1 VRLLTAAAPTSST
14 VQQPT
19 GSSSSGGGGGGGG
32 GGCSGG
38 DAERRGL
45 PESPLLSIDEVV
57 SNVHSFLFAGFETTA
72 ILVLF
77 RSVRRG
83 ILTYLS

>member
-1 VRLLTAAAPTSST
+1 MRLLTATAPTSST
-14 VQQPT
+14 AQQPT
-19 GSSSSGGGGGGGG
+19 GSSSSGGGGGGG

-77 RSVRRG
+77 RSVQGG
-83 ILTYLS
+83 ILLTYLS